1 MTKIETSTNRLTNTP
16 SKSSSF
22 AASLL
27 GEFEADFSNFLSAF
41 ADHAEFASQMVTNT
55 GGNKFTSRTQ
65 YDLKNIAN
73 GYYAQLYGNEPIPAE
88 IEQQRDPNTKLRMY
102 MKWLENIPL
111 QDRYGNDKNTRWA
124 ARLNVMYHENRRD
137 VFLHNN
143 PFCDKKHDEYSEVEA
158 ANNLE
163 WGDIKADL
171 HEARLNKRRIE
182 AAFKMWKNLFEKIS
196 GEEYL
201 FQPWS
206 PTSSR
211 TVTATSSKARLGAAL
226 PDAA

>member
-1 MTKIETSTNRLTNTP
+1 MTNIDNNSRLTIKPTKAN
-16 SKSSSF
+16 SF

-27 GEFEADFSNFLSAF
+27 GEFEADMQNWLSAF

-65 YDLKNIAN
+65 YGLKNIVN
-73 GYYAQLYGNEPIPAE
+73 GIYVELFGNEPIPDHIAE
-88 IEQQRDPNTKLRMY
+88 QRDPNAKLRMY
-102 MKWLENIPL
+102 MQYMENIPL
-111 QDRYGNDKNTRWA
+111 QNKYENERNTRWA

-163 WGDIKADL
+163 WNDIKADL

-182 AAFKMWKNLFEKIS
+182 AAYKMWKGLFEKIS

-201 FQPWS
+201 FQPWN
-206 PTSSR
+206 PTSTR
-211 TVTATSSKARLGAAL
+211 TVQATASKARLGASL